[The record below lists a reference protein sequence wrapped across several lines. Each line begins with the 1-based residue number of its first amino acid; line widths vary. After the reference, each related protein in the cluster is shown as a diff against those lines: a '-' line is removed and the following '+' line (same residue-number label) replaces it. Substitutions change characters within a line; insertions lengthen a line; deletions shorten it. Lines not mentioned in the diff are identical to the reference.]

1 MADRSIKNFG
11 VGLASSLLAG
21 AISVAAAT
29 GAGAS
34 TASPASSGGS
44 YVYTESNQTAGGGGN
59 SVLAFWATSGGT
71 LASIGSFPTGGD
83 GTGAGLGSQGA
94 VTIADAGRA
103 LLVVNAASNTVSYFR
118 IHADGTL
125 RLVDAAPSG
134 GSDPV
139 SVDAHGRWV
148 VVLNQGSNTVG
159 SLVLTDHALVPSS
172 HAPVA
177 LSSEAATPEQI
188 GFTPSGE
195 HVIVTEK
202 VSSSIDTFSVSS
214 DGRLTGLRHTV
225 STGTA
230 PYGFGFGAGGQA
242 IVSDAGGGAGGPSA
256 ATSYR
261 VGEVGVLHPVSEVGE
276 SQAAAC
282 WLVVNGA
289 GTRAYVA
296 NAGSGTISSYNI
308 GPSGRLTLRSDI
320 AATVGVHPID
330 EVIGGGWF
338 FVLTT
343 TEIASAPVTSSGDL
357 GVVNESAASGLPAA
371 ATRSRDRLSLLVD
384 APHHRWSYRSRAAP
398 RRPARRRLS
407 QNGDQ

>member
-1 MADRSIKNFG
+1 
-11 VGLASSLLAG
+11 
-21 AISVAAAT
+21 
-29 GAGAS
+29 
-34 TASPASSGGS
+34 
-44 YVYTESNQTAGGGGN
+44 
-59 SVLAFWATSGGT
+59 
-71 LASIGSFPTGGD
+71 
-83 GTGAGLGSQGA
+83 

-118 IHADGTL
+118 ILSNGTL

-159 SLVLTDHALVPSS
+159 SLVLTGHGLVPSS
-172 HAPVA
+172 HPPVA
-177 LSSEAATPEQI
+177 LSSDAATPEQI
-188 GFTPSGE
+188 GFTPSGG

-202 VSSSIDTFSVSS
+202 VSSSIDTFNVSS
-214 DGRLTGLRHTV
+214 DGRLAGLRHTV

-242 IVSDAGGGAGGPSA
+242 IVSDAGGGAGGASA

-261 VGEVGVLHPVSEVGE
+261 VGAVGRLHPISEVGE

-289 GTRAYVA
+289 GTRAYLA
-296 NAGSGTISSYNI
+296 NAGSGTVSSYNI
-308 GPSGRLTLRSDI
+308 GSGGRLTLRSDI
-320 AATVGVHPID
+320 AATVGVHPLD
-330 EVIGGGWF
+330 EVIAGGWF

-371 ATRSRDRLSLLVD
+371 ATGL
-384 APHHRWSYRSRAAP
+384 AI
-398 RRPARRRLS
+398 
-407 QNGDQ
+407 G

>member
-1 MADRSIKNFG
+1 MADLSIKNVG
-11 VGLASSLLAG
+11 IGLASSLLAG
-21 AISVAAAT
+21 AISVSAAT
-29 GAGAS
+29 GVGAS
-34 TASPASSGGS
+34 TAAQAGPGS
-44 YVYTESNQTAGGGGN
+44 YVYTESNQPSADGGN
-59 SVLAFWATSGGT
+59 SVLAFWVAGGGT

-94 VTIADAGRA
+94 VTLAGGGHA

-118 IHADGTL
+118 ILSNGTL
-125 RLVDAAPSG
+125 WLVDAAPSG

-139 SVDAHGRWV
+139 SVAVHGRWV
-148 VVLNQGSNTVG
+148 VVLNQGNNTVG
-159 SLVLTDHALVPSS
+159 SLVLTDHALVPST

-177 LSSEAATPEQI
+177 LSSEAATPVQI
-188 GFTPSGE
+188 GFTPSGA

-202 VSSSIDTFSVSS
+202 VSSSIDTFNASS

-230 PYGFGFGAGGQA
+230 PYGFGFSARGQA
-242 IVSDAGGGAGGPSA
+242 IVSDAGGGAGGASA

-261 VGEVGVLHPVSEVGE
+261 VGAVGNLHPISEVGE

-289 GTRAYVA
+289 GTRAYLA
-296 NAGSGTISSYNI
+296 NAGSGTVSSYNI
-308 GPSGRLTLRSDI
+308 APGGRLTLRSDI

-330 EVIGGGWF
+330 EVLGGGWF

-343 TEIASAPVTSSGDL
+343 TEIASAPVSSSGDL
-357 GVVNESAASGLPAA
+357 GVVSESAASGLPAA
-371 ATRSRDRLSLLVD
+371 ATGLAIV
-384 APHHRWSYRSRAAP
+384 
-398 RRPARRRLS
+398 
-407 QNGDQ
+407 

>member
-1 MADRSIKNFG
+1 MADHSIKNLG
-11 VGLASSLLAG
+11 IGLASSLLAG
-21 AISVAAAT
+21 AISVTAAT
-29 GAGAS
+29 GVGAS
-34 TASPASSGGS
+34 SAAQASPGGS
-44 YVYTESNQTAGGGGN
+44 YVYTESNQTLADGGN
-59 SVLAFWATSGGT
+59 SVLAFWVASGGT

-94 VTIADAGRA
+94 VTLADGGRA

-118 IHADGTL
+118 ILSNGTL
-125 RLVDAAPSG
+125 WLVDAAPSG

-139 SVDAHGRWV
+139 SVAAHGRRV

-159 SLVLTDHALVPSS
+159 SLVLTGHALVPSS

-177 LSSEAATPEQI
+177 LSSDAATPVQI
-188 GFTPSGE
+188 GFAPSGA

-202 VSSSIDTFSVSS
+202 VSSSIDTFNVSS
-214 DGRLTGLRHTV
+214 DGRLTGLRHIV

-230 PYGFGFGAGGQA
+230 PYGFGFSAGGQA
-242 IVSDAGGGAGGPSA
+242 IVSDAGGGAGGASA
-256 ATSYR
+256 ATSYW
-261 VGEVGVLHPVSEVGE
+261 VGAAGVLHPISEVGE

-289 GTRAYVA
+289 GTRAYLA
-296 NAGSGTISSYNI
+296 NAGSGTVSSYNI
-308 GPSGRLTLRSDI
+308 GPGGRLTLRSDI

-330 EVIGGGWF
+330 EVLGGGRF

-371 ATRSRDRLSLLVD
+371 ATGL
-384 APHHRWSYRSRAAP
+384 AI
-398 RRPARRRLS
+398 
-407 QNGDQ
+407 G

>member
-1 MADRSIKNFG
+1 MADVSIKNLG
-11 VGLASSLLAG
+11 IGLASSLLAG
-21 AISVAAAT
+21 AISLTAAT
-29 GAGAS
+29 GVGAS
-34 TASPASSGGS
+34 TAAQAGPAGS
-44 YVYTESNQTAGGGGN
+44 YVYTESNQTAADGGN
-59 SVLAFWATSGGT
+59 SVLAFWVAGGGT
-71 LASIGSFPTGGD
+71 LASIGSFPSGGD

-94 VTIADAGRA
+94 VTLADGGRA

-118 IHADGTL
+118 ILSNGTL
-125 RLVDAAPSG
+125 SLVDAAPSG

-139 SVDAHGRWV
+139 SVAAHGRGV

-159 SLVLTDHALVPSS
+159 SLVLTGHALVPSS

-177 LSSEAATPEQI
+177 LASEAATPVQI
-188 GFTPSGE
+188 GFTPSGA

-202 VSSSIDTFSVSS
+202 VSSSIDTFNVSS
-214 DGRLTGLRHTV
+214 NGGLTGLRHTV

-230 PYGFGFGAGGQA
+230 PYGFGFSAGGQA
-242 IVSDAGGGAGGPSA
+242 IVSDAGGGAGGASA

-261 VGEVGVLHPVSEVGE
+261 VGAVGVLHPISEVGE

-289 GTRAYVA
+289 GTRAYLA
-296 NAGSGTISSYNI
+296 NAGSGTVSSYDISS
-308 GPSGRLTLRSDI
+308 GGRLTLRSDI

-330 EVIGGGWF
+330 EVLGGGWF

-343 TEIASAPVTSSGDL
+343 TEIASAPVTTSGDL

-371 ATRSRDRLSLLVD
+371 ATGLAIS
-384 APHHRWSYRSRAAP
+384 
-398 RRPARRRLS
+398 
-407 QNGDQ
+407 

>member
-1 MADRSIKNFG
+1 MADHSIKNLG
-11 VGLASSLLAG
+11 IGLASSLLAG
-21 AISVAAAT
+21 AISVTAAT
-29 GAGAS
+29 GVGAS
-34 TASPASSGGS
+34 TAAQAGRGGS
-44 YVYTESNQTAGGGGN
+44 YVYTASNQTSADGGN
-59 SVLAFWATSGGT
+59 SVLAFWVASGGT
-71 LASIGSFPTGGD
+71 LTSIGSFPTGGD

-94 VTIADAGRA
+94 VTLADGGRA

-118 IHADGTL
+118 ILSNGTL
-125 RLVDAAPSG
+125 SLVDAAPSG

-139 SVDAHGRWV
+139 SVAAHGRWV

-159 SLVLTDHALVPSS
+159 SLVLTDHALVPAT

-177 LSSEAATPEQI
+177 LSSEAATPVQI
-188 GFTPSGE
+188 GFTPSGA

-202 VSSSIDTFSVSS
+202 VSSSIDTFNVSS
-214 DGRLTGLRHTV
+214 EGRLTGLRHTV

-230 PYGFGFGAGGQA
+230 PYGFGFSAGGQA
-242 IVSDAGGGAGGPSA
+242 IVSDAGGGAGGASA

-261 VGEVGVLHPVSEVGE
+261 VGAVGELHPISEVGE

-289 GTRAYVA
+289 GTRAYLA
-296 NAGSGTISSYNI
+296 NAGSGTVSSYNI
-308 GPSGRLTLRSDI
+308 GPGGRLTLRSDI

-330 EVIGGGWF
+330 EVLGGGRY

-371 ATRSRDRLSLLVD
+371 ATGL
-384 APHHRWSYRSRAAP
+384 AI
-398 RRPARRRLS
+398 
-407 QNGDQ
+407 G

>member
-1 MADRSIKNFG
+1 MADVSIKNLG
-11 VGLASSLLAG
+11 IGLASSLLAG
-21 AISVAAAT
+21 AISLTAAT
-29 GAGAS
+29 GVGAS
-34 TASPASSGGS
+34 TAAQAGPAGS
-44 YVYTESNQTAGGGGN
+44 YVYTESNQTAADGGN
-59 SVLAFWATSGGT
+59 SVLAFWVAGGGT

-94 VTIADAGRA
+94 VTLADGGRA

-118 IHADGTL
+118 ILSNGTL
-125 RLVDAAPSG
+125 SLVDAAPSG

-139 SVDAHGRWV
+139 SVAAHGRWV

-159 SLVLTDHALVPSS
+159 SLVLTGHALVPSS

-177 LSSEAATPEQI
+177 LASEAATPVQI
-188 GFTPSGE
+188 GFTPSGA

-202 VSSSIDTFSVSS
+202 VSSSIDTFNVSS
-214 DGRLTGLRHTV
+214 NGGLTGLRHTV

-230 PYGFGFGAGGQA
+230 PYGFGFSAGGQA
-242 IVSDAGGGAGGPSA
+242 IVSDAGGGAGGASA

-261 VGEVGVLHPVSEVGE
+261 VGAVGVLHPISEVGE

-289 GTRAYVA
+289 GTRAYLA
-296 NAGSGTISSYNI
+296 NAGSGTVSSYDISS
-308 GPSGRLTLRSDI
+308 GGRLTLRSDI

-330 EVIGGGWF
+330 EVLGGGWF

-343 TEIASAPVTSSGDL
+343 TEIASAPVTTSGDL

-371 ATRSRDRLSLLVD
+371 ATGLAIS
-384 APHHRWSYRSRAAP
+384 
-398 RRPARRRLS
+398 
-407 QNGDQ
+407 

>member
-1 MADRSIKNFG
+1 MADHSIKNLG
-11 VGLASSLLAG
+11 IGLASSLLAG
-21 AISVAAAT
+21 AISVTAAT
-29 GAGAS
+29 GVGAS
-34 TASPASSGGS
+34 TAAQAGPGTS
-44 YVYTESNQTAGGGGN
+44 YVYTESNQTSADGGN
-59 SVLAFWATSGGT
+59 SVLAYWVAGSGT
-71 LASIGSFPTGGD
+71 LASIGSFSTGGD

-94 VTIADAGRA
+94 LTLADGGHA

-118 IHADGTL
+118 ILSNGTPW
-125 RLVDAAPSG
+125 LVDAAPSG
-134 GSDPV
+134 GSEPV
-139 SVDAHGRWV
+139 SVAAHGRWV

-159 SLVLTDHALVPSS
+159 SLVLTDHALVPST

-177 LSSEAATPEQI
+177 LSSAAATPVQI
-188 GFTPSGE
+188 GFTPSGA

-202 VSSSIDTFSVSS
+202 VSSSIDTFNVSS
-214 DGRLTGLRHTV
+214 NGRLTGLRHTV

-230 PYGFGFGAGGQA
+230 PYGFGFSAGGQA
-242 IVSDAGGGAGGPSA
+242 IVSDAGGGAGGASA

-261 VGEVGVLHPVSEVGE
+261 VGAAGQLHPISEVGE

-289 GTRAYVA
+289 GTRAYLA

-308 GPSGRLTLRSDI
+308 GPSGRLALRSDI

-330 EVIGGGWF
+330 EVLGGGWF

-343 TEIASAPVTSSGDL
+343 TEIASAPVSSSGDL

-371 ATRSRDRLSLLVD
+371 ATGLAIS
-384 APHHRWSYRSRAAP
+384 
-398 RRPARRRLS
+398 
-407 QNGDQ
+407 

>member
-1 MADRSIKNFG
+1 MADHSIKKLG
-11 VGLASSLLAG
+11 IGLASSLLAG
-21 AISVAAAT
+21 AISVTAAT
-29 GAGAS
+29 GVGAS
-34 TASPASSGGS
+34 TSAQAHPGGS
-44 YVYTESNQTAGGGGN
+44 YVYTESNQASADGGN
-59 SVLAFWATSGGT
+59 WVLAFAVAGGGT

-94 VTIADAGRA
+94 VTLADDGRA

-118 IHADGTL
+118 IRSNGTL
-125 RLVDAAPSG
+125 WLVDAAPSG

-139 SVDAHGRWV
+139 SVAAHGRWV
-148 VVLNQGSNTVG
+148 AVLNQGSNTVG
-159 SLVLTDHALVPSS
+159 SLVLTGPALIPSS

-177 LSSEAATPEQI
+177 LSSEAATPVQI
-188 GFTPSGE
+188 GFTPSGA

-202 VSSSIDTFSVSS
+202 VSSSIDTFNVSS

-230 PYGFGFGAGGQA
+230 PYGFGFSAGGQA
-242 IVSDAGGGAGGPSA
+242 IVSDAGGGAGGASA

-261 VGEVGVLHPVSEVGE
+261 VGAAGQLHPISEVGE

-289 GTRAYVA
+289 GTRTYLA
-296 NAGSGTISSYNI
+296 NAGSGTVSSYNI
-308 GPSGRLTLRSDI
+308 GPGGRLTLRSDI

-330 EVIGGGWF
+330 EVLGGGWF

-371 ATRSRDRLSLLVD
+371 ATGL
-384 APHHRWSYRSRAAP
+384 AI
-398 RRPARRRLS
+398 
-407 QNGDQ
+407 G